1 MKKILFILLIST
13 VATFGKT
20 KGVPSN
26 GRTKNVPSKS
36 ITKPQISKPSI
47 ITCIGWTDIVSSTT
61 GEVIGKRS
69 NNCWNASQG
78 FHRVT
83 ILYQY

>member
-13 VATFGKT
+13 VASFGKT
-20 KGVPSN
+20 KGVPSK
-26 GRTKNVPSKS
+26 GKMKDASSKS
-36 ITKPQISKPSI
+36 TPKPQIVKPNI
-47 ITCIGWTDIVSSTT
+47 VTCIGWTDIVSNTT

-83 ILYQY
+83 ILYQL